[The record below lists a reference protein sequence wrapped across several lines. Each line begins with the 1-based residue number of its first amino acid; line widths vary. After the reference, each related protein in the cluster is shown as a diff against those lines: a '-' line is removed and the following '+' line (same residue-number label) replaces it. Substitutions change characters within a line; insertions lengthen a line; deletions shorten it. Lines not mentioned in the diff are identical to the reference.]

1 MAAAL
6 GDDAECGSRGDLARL
21 RSWTIRSWTIRESN
35 PRLGQGMEVERRLE
49 EFAGEAAT
57 RREQR
62 GTS

>member
-21 RSWTIRSWTIRESN
+21 RSWTICESN

-49 EFAGEAAT
+49 EFAGEAVT